1 MRERGGVWGREHTTK
16 LLSRFCFLESN
27 CPGSQMHKI
36 NFSKQLDNAGNEA
49 NVVVVELHI
58 TVGVHC
64 NVHDM
69 HVC

>member
-1 MRERGGVWGREHTTK
+1 
-16 LLSRFCFLESN
+16 
-27 CPGSQMHKI
+27 MHKI

-58 TVGVHC
+58 TVGIHC